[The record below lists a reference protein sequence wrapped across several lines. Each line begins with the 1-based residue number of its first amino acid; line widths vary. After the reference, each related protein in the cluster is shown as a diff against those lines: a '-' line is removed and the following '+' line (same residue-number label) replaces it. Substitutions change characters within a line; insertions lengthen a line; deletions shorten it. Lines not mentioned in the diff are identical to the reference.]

1 MNTIDEKKVELN
13 TDLLIEVHRPEEN
26 IGSTSSTGL
35 LDRFEDWINFLKD
48 VVKILTE

>member
-1 MNTIDEKKVELN
+1 MNTIDEKIELN

-26 IGSTSSTGL
+26 IGSTISTSL

-48 VVKILTE
+48 ALKILTE